1 MKIALFGYGKM
12 GKIIEKIAEERG
24 HKVVLKIQS
33 DKTNYDIKQ
42 ADIAIDF
49 SVPSAAVANIK
60 EALNNQLPVVCGTTG
75 WLNHYDE
82 VEKICRSKKGA
93 FIYASNFSL
102 GVNLFF
108 ELNQKLA
115 KLMSA
120 HPDYTAKIEEIHHT
134 EKKDAPSGTA
144 ITLAEALID
153 RSSYL
158 DWCLGKT
165 NDSKQ
170 LSIQAKRI
178 ENVSGTH
185 RVLYDSPIDS
195 VEIIHTAKSRHG
207 FGFGAVIAAEWLL
220 GRTGVFSM
228 KDVLK
233 TNNSQQKKWL

>member
-24 HKVVLKIQS
+24 HKVVFKIQS
-33 DKTNYDIKQ
+33 GKTNYDIKQ
-42 ADIAIDF
+42 ADMAIDF

-60 EALNNQLPVVCGTTG
+60 EALNNQIPVVCGTTG

-82 VEKICRSKKGA
+82 VEKICRNKKGA

-134 EKKDAPSGTA
+134 EKKDTPSGTA
-144 ITLAEALID
+144 ITLAEALIN
-153 RSSYL
+153 RSFYL

-207 FGFGAVIAAEWLL
+207 FGYGAVIACLL
-220 GRTGVFSM
+220 YTS
-228 KDVLK
+228 DAADDL
-233 TNNSQQKKWL
+233 

>member
-1 MKIALFGYGKM
+1 MNIAIFGYGKM

-24 HKVVLKIQS
+24 HEVVLRIQS
-33 DKTNYDIKQ
+33 GKTNYDIKQ

-60 EALNNQLPVVCGTTG
+60 EALNNQLPMVCGTTG

-82 VEKICRSKKGA
+82 VEKICRNKKGA

-120 HPDYTAKIEEIHHT
+120 HHEYTAKIEEIHHT

-144 ITLAEALID
+144 ITLAEALIE

-158 DWCLGKT
+158 EWCLGKT
-165 NDSKQ
+165 NESKQ

-178 ENVSGTH
+178 EDVSGTH

-228 KDVLK
+228 KDVLN
-233 TNNSQQKKWL
+233 TNN

>member
-24 HKVVLKIQS
+24 HKVVFKIQS
-33 DKTNYDIKQ
+33 GKTNYDIKQ
-42 ADIAIDF
+42 ADMAIDF

-60 EALNNQLPVVCGTTG
+60 EALNNQIPVVCGTTG

-82 VEKICRSKKGA
+82 VEKICRNKKGA

-134 EKKDAPSGTA
+134 EKKDTPSGTA
-144 ITLAEALID
+144 ITLAEALIN
-153 RSSYL
+153 RSFYL

-228 KDVLK
+228 KDVLN
-233 TNNSQQKKWL
+233 TNN

>member
-33 DKTNYDIKQ
+33 GKTNYDIKQ

-60 EALNNQLPVVCGTTG
+60 EALNNQLPMVCGTTG

-82 VEKICRSKKGA
+82 VEKICRNKKGA

-115 KLMSA
+115 KLMSV
-120 HPDYTAKIEEIHHT
+120 HTEYTAKIEEIHHT
-134 EKKDAPSGTA
+134 EKKDTPSGTA

-228 KDVLK
+228 KDVLNA
-233 TNNSQQKKWL
+233 NN

>member
-33 DKTNYDIKQ
+33 GKTNYDIKQ

-60 EALNNQLPVVCGTTG
+60 EALNNQIPVVCGTTG

-82 VEKICRSKKGA
+82 VEKICRNKKGA

-115 KLMSA
+115 KLMLV
-120 HPDYTAKIEEIHHT
+120 HTEYTAKIEEIHHT

-144 ITLAEALID
+144 ITLAEALIE

-158 DWCLGKT
+158 EWCLGKT

-178 ENVSGTH
+178 EDVAGTH
-185 RVLYDSPIDS
+185 RVLFD
-195 VEIIHTAKSRHG
+195 
-207 FGFGAVIAAEWLL
+207 
-220 GRTGVFSM
+220 
-228 KDVLK
+228 
-233 TNNSQQKKWL
+233 

>member
-33 DKTNYDIKQ
+33 GKTKYDIKQ

-60 EALNNQLPVVCGTTG
+60 EALNNQLPMVCGTTG

-82 VEKICRSKKGA
+82 VEKICRNKKGA
-93 FIYASNFSL
+93 FLYASNFSL

-115 KLMSA
+115 KLMSV
-120 HPDYTAKIEEIHHT
+120 HPEYTAKIEEIHHT
-134 EKKDAPSGTA
+134 EKKDTPSGTS

-228 KDVLK
+228 KDLLN
-233 TNNSQQKKWL
+233 TNN

>member
-24 HKVVLKIQS
+24 HEVVLKIQS
-33 DKTNYDIKQ
+33 GKTNYDIKQ

-60 EALNNQLPVVCGTTG
+60 EALNNQLPMVCGTTG

-82 VEKICRSKKGA
+82 VEKICRNKKGA

-102 GVNLFF
+102 GVNIFF

-120 HPDYTAKIEEIHHT
+120 HPEYTAKIEEIHHT
-134 EKKDAPSGTA
+134 EKKDTPSGTA
-144 ITLAEALID
+144 ITLAEALIE

-158 DWCLGKT
+158 EWCLGKT
-165 NDSKQ
+165 NESKQ

-178 ENVSGTH
+178 EDVSGTH

-228 KDVLK
+228 KDVLN
-233 TNNSQQKKWL
+233 TNN

>member
-33 DKTNYDIKQ
+33 GKTNYDIKQ
-42 ADIAIDF
+42 ADMAIDF

-60 EALNNQLPVVCGTTG
+60 EALNNQIPVVCGTTG

-82 VEKICRSKKGA
+82 VEKICRNKKGA

-115 KLMSA
+115 KLMSV
-120 HPDYTAKIEEIHHT
+120 HTEYTAKIEEIHHT
-134 EKKDAPSGTA
+134 EKKDTPSGTA

-228 KDVLK
+228 KDVLN
-233 TNNSQQKKWL
+233 TNN

>member
-24 HKVVLKIQS
+24 HEVVLRIQS
-33 DKTNYDIKQ
+33 GKTNYDIKQ

-60 EALNNQLPVVCGTTG
+60 EALNNQLPMVCGTTG

-82 VEKICRSKKGA
+82 VEKICRNKKGA

-120 HPDYTAKIEEIHHT
+120 HHEYTAKIEEIHHT

-144 ITLAEALID
+144 ITLAEALIE

-158 DWCLGKT
+158 EWCLGKT
-165 NDSKQ
+165 NNLKQ

-178 ENVSGTH
+178 EDVSGTH

-228 KDVLK
+228 KDVLN
-233 TNNSQQKKWL
+233 TNNY

>member
-33 DKTNYDIKQ
+33 SKINYDIKQ
-42 ADIAIDF
+42 ADMAIDF
-49 SVPSAAVANIK
+49 SVPSAAVTNIK
-60 EALNNQLPVVCGTTG
+60 EALNNQIPVVCGTTG

-82 VEKICRSKKGA
+82 VEKICRNKKGA

-115 KLMSA
+115 KLMSV
-120 HPDYTAKIEEIHHT
+120 HSEYTAKIEEIHHN
-134 EKKDAPSGTA
+134 EKKDTPSGTA

-220 GRTGVFSM
+220 GKTGVFSM
-228 KDVLK
+228 KDVLN
-233 TNNSQQKKWL
+233 TNN

>member
-1 MKIALFGYGKM
+1 M

-33 DKTNYDIKQ
+33 GSTNYDIKQ

-75 WLNHYDE
+75 WLNNYDE

-93 FIYASNFSL
+93 LIYASNFSL

-120 HPDYTAKIEEIHHT
+120 HPEYTAKIEEIHHT
-134 EKKDAPSGTA
+134 EKKDTPSGTA

-158 DWCLGKT
+158 EWCLGKT

-178 ENVSGTH
+178 EDVSGTH

-195 VEIIHTAKSRHG
+195 LEIIHTAKSRHG

-220 GRTGVFSM
+220 GKTGVFSM
-228 KDVLK
+228 KDVLN
-233 TNNSQQKKWL
+233 TNN

>member
-1 MKIALFGYGKM
+1 M

-33 DKTNYDIKQ
+33 GKTNYDIKQ

-82 VEKICRSKKGA
+82 VEKICRNKKGA

-115 KLMSA
+115 KLMSV
-120 HPDYTAKIEEIHHT
+120 HTEYTAKIEEIHHT
-134 EKKDAPSGTA
+134 EKKDTPSGTA

-165 NDSKQ
+165 NDTKQ

-228 KDVLK
+228 KDVLN
-233 TNNSQQKKWL
+233 TNN

>member
-33 DKTNYDIKQ
+33 GKTNYDIKQ
-42 ADIAIDF
+42 ADMAIDF

-60 EALNNQLPVVCGTTG
+60 EALNNQIPVVCGTTG
-75 WLNHYDE
+75 WLNHYNE
-82 VEKICRSKKGA
+82 VEKICRNKKGA

-115 KLMSA
+115 KLMSV
-120 HPDYTAKIEEIHHT
+120 HTEYTAKIEEIHHT
-134 EKKDAPSGTA
+134 EKKDTPSGTA

-153 RSSYL
+153 KSSYL
-158 DWCLGKT
+158 DWCLGNT

-228 KDVLK
+228 KDVLN
-233 TNNSQQKKWL
+233 TNNS

>member
-33 DKTNYDIKQ
+33 GKTNYDIKQ

-60 EALNNQLPVVCGTTG
+60 EALNNQIPVVCGTTG
-75 WLNHYDE
+75 WLNHYNE
-82 VEKICRSKKGA
+82 VEKICRNKKGA

-115 KLMSA
+115 KLMSV
-120 HPDYTAKIEEIHHT
+120 HPEYTAKIEEIHHT
-134 EKKDAPSGTA
+134 EKKDIPSGTA

-153 RSSYL
+153 KSSYL
-158 DWCLGKT
+158 DWCLGNT

-228 KDVLK
+228 KDVMN
-233 TNNSQQKKWL
+233 TNN

>member
-33 DKTNYDIKQ
+33 SKINYDIKQ
-42 ADIAIDF
+42 ADMAIDF
-49 SVPSAAVANIK
+49 SVPSAAVTNIK
-60 EALNNQLPVVCGTTG
+60 EALNNQIPVVCGTTG

-82 VEKICRSKKGA
+82 VEKICRNKKGA

-115 KLMSA
+115 KLMSV
-120 HPDYTAKIEEIHHT
+120 HPEYTAKIEEIHHT
-134 EKKDAPSGTA
+134 EKKDTPSGTA

-228 KDVLK
+228 KDVLN
-233 TNNSQQKKWL
+233 TNN

>member
-33 DKTNYDIKQ
+33 DKTNYDIKK

-82 VEKICRSKKGA
+82 VEKICLNKKGA
-93 FIYASNFSL
+93 FIHASNFSL

-144 ITLAEALID
+144 ITLAEALIH

-178 ENVSGTH
+178 ENVPGTH
-185 RVLYDSPIDS
+185 RVLYDSSIDT

-228 KDVLK
+228 KDVLN
-233 TNNSQQKKWL
+233 TNNS

>member
-24 HKVVLKIQS
+24 HEVVLKIQS
-33 DKTNYDIKQ
+33 RKTNYDIKQ

-60 EALNNQLPVVCGTTG
+60 EALNNQLPMVCGTTG

-82 VEKICRSKKGA
+82 VEKICRNKKGA

-120 HPDYTAKIEEIHHT
+120 HREYTAKIEEIHHT

-144 ITLAEALID
+144 ITLAEALIE

-158 DWCLGKT
+158 EWCLGKT

-178 ENVSGTH
+178 EDVSGTH
-185 RVLYDSPIDS
+185 RVLFDSPIDS
-195 VEIIHTAKSRHG
+195 LEIIHTAKSRHG

-228 KDVLK
+228 KDVLN
-233 TNNSQQKKWL
+233 TNNS

>member
-33 DKTNYDIKQ
+33 GKTNYDIKQ

-49 SVPSAAVANIK
+49 SVPSATVANIK
-60 EALNNQLPVVCGTTG
+60 EALNNQIPVVCGTTG

-82 VEKICRSKKGA
+82 VEKICRNKKGA
-93 FIYASNFSL
+93 FIYAPNFSL

-120 HPDYTAKIEEIHHT
+120 HPDYIAKIEEIHHT
-134 EKKDAPSGTA
+134 EKKDTPSGTA

-178 ENVSGTH
+178 KNVSGTH

-228 KDVLK
+228 KDVLN
-233 TNNSQQKKWL
+233 TNN

>member
-1 MKIALFGYGKM
+1 M

-33 DKTNYDIKQ
+33 GKTNYDIKQ

-82 VEKICRSKKGA
+82 VEKICRNKKGA

-120 HPDYTAKIEEIHHT
+120 HPEYTAKIEEIHHT
-134 EKKDAPSGTA
+134 EKKDTPSGTA

-228 KDVLK
+228 KDVLN
-233 TNNSQQKKWL
+233 TNNS

>member
-33 DKTNYDIKQ
+33 GKTNYDIKQ
-42 ADIAIDF
+42 ADMAIDF

-60 EALNNQLPVVCGTTG
+60 EALNNQIPVVCGTTG

-93 FIYASNFSL
+93 LIYASNFSL

-120 HPDYTAKIEEIHHT
+120 HHEYTAKIEEIHHT

-158 DWCLGKT
+158 EWCLGKT

-178 ENVSGTH
+178 EDVAGTH
-185 RVLYDSPIDS
+185 RVLFDSPIDS

-220 GRTGVFSM
+220 GKTGVFSM
-228 KDVLK
+228 KDVLN
-233 TNNSQQKKWL
+233 TNN

>member
-24 HKVVLKIQS
+24 HEVVLKIQS
-33 DKTNYDIKQ
+33 GKTNYDIKQ

-60 EALNNQLPVVCGTTG
+60 EALNNQLPMVCGTTG

-82 VEKICRSKKGA
+82 VEKICRNKKGA

-115 KLMSA
+115 KLMSV
-120 HPDYTAKIEEIHHT
+120 HTEYTAKIEEIHHT
-134 EKKDAPSGTA
+134 EKKDTPSGTA

-228 KDVLK
+228 KDVLN
-233 TNNSQQKKWL
+233 TNN

>member
-24 HKVVLKIQS
+24 HKVVFKIQS
-33 DKTNYDIKQ
+33 GKTNYDIKQ
-42 ADIAIDF
+42 ADMAIDF

-60 EALNNQLPVVCGTTG
+60 EALNNQIPVVCGTTG

-82 VEKICRSKKGA
+82 VEKICRNKKGA

-134 EKKDAPSGTA
+134 EKKDTPSGTA
-144 ITLAEALID
+144 ITLAEALIN
-153 RSSYL
+153 RSFYL

-207 FGFGAVIAAEWLL
+207 FGYGAVIAAEWLL

-228 KDVLK
+228 KDVLN
-233 TNNSQQKKWL
+233 TNN

>member
-12 GKIIEKIAEERG
+12 GKVIEKIAEDRG

-33 DKTNYDIKQ
+33 GKTNYDIKQ

-75 WLNHYDE
+75 WLNNYDE

-93 FIYASNFSL
+93 LIYASNFSL

-120 HPDYTAKIEEIHHT
+120 HPEYTPKIEEIHHT
-134 EKKDAPSGTA
+134 EKKDTPSGTA

-158 DWCLGKT
+158 EWCLGKT

-178 ENVSGTH
+178 EDVSGTH

-195 VEIIHTAKSRHG
+195 LEIIHTAKSRHG

-220 GRTGVFSM
+220 GKTGVFSM
-228 KDVLK
+228 KDVLN
-233 TNNSQQKKWL
+233 TNN

>member
-24 HKVVLKIQS
+24 HKVIFKIQS
-33 DKTNYDIKQ
+33 GKTNYDIKQ
-42 ADIAIDF
+42 ADMAIDF

-60 EALNNQLPVVCGTTG
+60 EALNNQIPVVCGTTG

-82 VEKICRSKKGA
+82 VEKICRNKKGA

-115 KLMSA
+115 KLMSV
-120 HPDYTAKIEEIHHT
+120 HTEYTAKIEEIHHT
-134 EKKDAPSGTA
+134 EKKDTPSGTA

-228 KDVLK
+228 KDVLN
-233 TNNSQQKKWL
+233 TNN

>member
-33 DKTNYDIKQ
+33 SKINYDIKQ
-42 ADIAIDF
+42 ADMAIDF
-49 SVPSAAVANIK
+49 SVPSAAVTNIK
-60 EALNNQLPVVCGTTG
+60 EALNNQIPVVCGTTG

-82 VEKICRSKKGA
+82 VEKICRNKKGA

-115 KLMSA
+115 KLMSV
-120 HPDYTAKIEEIHHT
+120 HTEYTAKIEEIHHT
-134 EKKDAPSGTA
+134 EKKDTPSGTA
-144 ITLAEALID
+144 ITLAKALID

-228 KDVLK
+228 KDVLN
-233 TNNSQQKKWL
+233 TNN

>member
-12 GKIIEKIAEERG
+12 GKVIEKIAEERG

-33 DKTNYDIKQ
+33 GKTNYDIKQ
-42 ADIAIDF
+42 ADMAIDF

-60 EALNNQLPVVCGTTG
+60 EALNNQIPVVCGTTG

-82 VEKICRSKKGA
+82 VEKICRNKKGA

-115 KLMSA
+115 KLMSV
-120 HPDYTAKIEEIHHT
+120 HTEYTAKIEEIHHT
-134 EKKDAPSGTA
+134 EKKDTPSGTA

-228 KDVLK
+228 KDVLN
-233 TNNSQQKKWL
+233 TNN

>member
-12 GKIIEKIAEERG
+12 GKVIEKIAEDRG

-33 DKTNYDIKQ
+33 GKTNYDIKQ

-75 WLNHYDE
+75 WLNNYDE

-93 FIYASNFSL
+93 LIYASNFSL

-120 HPDYTAKIEEIHHT
+120 HPEYTAKIEEIHHT
-134 EKKDAPSGTA
+134 EKKDTPSGTA

-158 DWCLGKT
+158 EWCLGKT

-178 ENVSGTH
+178 EDVSGTH

-195 VEIIHTAKSRHG
+195 LEIIHTAKSRHG

-220 GRTGVFSM
+220 GKTGVFSM
-228 KDVLK
+228 KDVLN
-233 TNNSQQKKWL
+233 TNN

>member
-24 HKVVLKIQS
+24 HKVVFKIQS
-33 DKTNYDIKQ
+33 GKTNYDIKQ
-42 ADIAIDF
+42 ADMAIDF

-60 EALNNQLPVVCGTTG
+60 EALNNQIPVVCGTTG

-82 VEKICRSKKGA
+82 VEKICRNKKGA
-93 FIYASNFSL
+93 LIYASNFSL

-115 KLMSA
+115 KLMSV
-120 HPDYTAKIEEIHHT
+120 HTEYTAKIEEIHHT
-134 EKKDAPSGTA
+134 EKKDTPSGTA

-228 KDVLK
+228 KDVLN
-233 TNNSQQKKWL
+233 TNN

>member
-1 MKIALFGYGKM
+1 M

-33 DKTNYDIKQ
+33 GKTNYDIKQ

-60 EALNNQLPVVCGTTG
+60 EALNNQIPVVCGTTG
-75 WLNHYDE
+75 WLNHYNE
-82 VEKICRSKKGA
+82 VEKICRNKKGA

-115 KLMSA
+115 KLMSV
-120 HPDYTAKIEEIHHT
+120 HPEYTAKIEEIHHT
-134 EKKDAPSGTA
+134 EKKDIPSGTA

-153 RSSYL
+153 KSSYL
-158 DWCLGKT
+158 DWCLGNT

-228 KDVLK
+228 KDVMN
-233 TNNSQQKKWL
+233 TNN

>member
-33 DKTNYDIKQ
+33 GSTNYDIKQ

-75 WLNHYDE
+75 WLNNYDE

-93 FIYASNFSL
+93 FIHASNFSL

-108 ELNQKLA
+108 ELNQKLV

-120 HPDYTAKIEEIHHT
+120 HREYTAKIEEIHHT

-144 ITLAEALID
+144 ITLAEALIE

-158 DWCLGKT
+158 EWCLGKT

-170 LSIQAKRI
+170 LSIQAKRV
-178 ENVSGTH
+178 EDVAGTH
-185 RVLYDSPIDS
+185 RVLFDSPIDS
-195 VEIIHTAKSRHG
+195 VEIIHTAKSRYG

-228 KDVLK
+228 KDVLN
-233 TNNSQQKKWL
+233 TNN

>member
-24 HKVVLKIQS
+24 HKVVFKIQS
-33 DKTNYDIKQ
+33 GKTNYDIKQ
-42 ADIAIDF
+42 ADMAIDF

-60 EALNNQLPVVCGTTG
+60 EALNNQIPVVCGTTG

-82 VEKICRSKKGA
+82 VEKICQNKKGA

-115 KLMSA
+115 KLMSV
-120 HPDYTAKIEEIHHT
+120 HTEYTAKIEEIHHT
-134 EKKDAPSGTA
+134 EKKDTPSGTA
-144 ITLAEALID
+144 ITLAKALID

-228 KDVLK
+228 KDVLN
-233 TNNSQQKKWL
+233 TNN

>member
-24 HKVVLKIQS
+24 HKVVLKIQGNN
-33 DKTNYDIKQ
+33 TNYDLKQ

-75 WLNHYDE
+75 WLNHYDK
-82 VEKICRSKKGA
+82 VETICQRKKGA
-93 FIYASNFSL
+93 FIYASNFSI

-108 ELNQKLA
+108 ELNQKLV

-120 HPDYTAKIEEIHHT
+120 HPNYTPKIKEIHHA

-144 ITLAEALID
+144 ITLAEALIEK
-153 RSSYL
+153 SSYL
-158 DWCLGKT
+158 DWCLGET
-165 NDSKQ
+165 NDLKQ
-170 LSIQAKRI
+170 LSIQSKRI
-178 ENVSGTH
+178 DNVSGTH

-195 VEIIHTAKSRHG
+195 IEIIHTAKNRRG

-220 GRTGVFSM
+220 GKTGVFSM
-228 KDVLK
+228 KDVLNK
-233 TNNSQQKKWL
+233 NNF